1 MEEIESLST
10 YSARIFALSSPRETV
25 SMVPM
30 THLILTHL

>member
-10 YSARIFALSSPRETV
+10 YSARIFALSSPSEAGV
-25 SMVPM
+25 IVPM